1 MKFIYVASP
10 YAGDVEKNVAFAKEA
25 CEYTRQQGHAFFAPH
40 LFYPEFLDDNISSQR
55 EQGLKMG
62 ITALDRSDELWV
74 FGNKISTGMAKEI
87 EYAQK
92 KGIPICH
99 ISEQEMAEK
108 MVKEQSQK
116 PPPDLDLPPWEI
128 APC

>member
-10 YAGDVEKNVAFAKEA
+10 YAGDVEKNVTFAKDA
-25 CEYTRQQGHAFFAPH
+25 CEFTRQQGHAFFAPH
-40 LFYPEFLDDNISSQR
+40 LFYTQLLDDSVPEQR

-74 FGNKISTGMAKEI
+74 FGRTISTGMKKEI

-99 ISEQEMAEK
+99 ISEQEMGEK
-108 MVKEQSQK
+108 LGKELSQK
-116 PPPDLDLPPWEI
+116 PPPDLDLPPWEM
-128 APC
+128 ASC

>member
-10 YAGDVEKNVAFAKEA
+10 YAGEIEKNVAFAKEA
-25 CEYTRQQGHAFFAPH
+25 CEFTRQEGHAFFAPH
-40 LFYPEFLDDNISSQR
+40 LFYPDFLDDNIPEQR

-62 ITALDRSDELWV
+62 ITALDRCDELWV
-74 FGNKISTGMAKEI
+74 FGSHISSGMKSEI
-87 EYAQK
+87 AYAQQ

-99 ISEQEMAEK
+99 VSEQEMTKTQEK
-108 MVKEQSQK
+108 QVQIQT
-116 PPPDLDLPPWEI
+116 PPTTDYPPWEI